1 MALPSGIPT
10 LETALGNWTRPDNVW
25 RSNNPSNP
33 IISCNTKPSI
43 RPPRADH
50 LPIVTSLDL
59 LIS

>member
-25 RSNNPSNP
+25 HSNNPSNP

-43 RPPRADH
+43 RP
-50 LPIVTSLDL
+50 L
-59 LIS
+59 